1 MSPEVVAHQWLGPSI
16 RPMHGPQTSR
26 YRDDKYPIP
35 SEKGMGKDGWIWKE
49 RDSDRHP
56 NGVIEG
62 GGEKAGES
70 KEKNEDKFKM
80 K

>member
-62 GGEKAGES
+62 GGGRKQE
-70 KEKNEDKFKM
+70 NRRRKM
-80 K
+80 RTNSR